1 MDKVCSLSGEEL
13 AVIEKLDGTKLPKEV
28 NFEYFQHCNELK
40 PLYSVAK
47 AVGLVPSNVKKW
59 ADAAPGRYEM
69 MGLFAFG
76 LQPNKKQHFVNVRT
90 FTGWALKKPN
100 TRRQMIRHFHRDVA
114 RVKRGQTRREILAN
128 GKNYIFEDLCHRGI
142 IPKPFSSKK
151 GRDTLIEMARQNG
164 NAKEEVGLYQDDA
177 FSEWL
182 VNPSRF
188 FKFLVNAYGL
198 VSVDQ

>member
-1 MDKVCSLSGEEL
+1 MGKVCSLSGEEL
-13 AVIEKLDGTKLPKEV
+13 AVIKKLDGTKLPKEV
-28 NFEYFQHCNELK
+28 DFEYFQHCNELK

-90 FTGWALKKPN
+90 FTDWALKNPN
-100 TRRQMIRHFHRDVA
+100 TRRQMIRHFHSDVA
-114 RVKRGQTRREILAN
+114 RVKKGQERTEILDN
-128 GKNYIFEDLCHRGI
+128 GKCYIFEELCVRGI

-151 GRDTLIEMARQNG
+151 GRETLIEMARGHN
-164 NAKEEVGLYQDDA
+164 NPKEAIGLYQDHE

-182 VNPSRF
+182 VEPSRF

-198 VSVDQ
+198 VPVD